1 MDVGLLKNIIL
12 VLMGLCVIWV
22 VRVLVRRETE
32 NIVRATLFLIFLGVA
47 FYYLQ
52 HTELE
57 RLTWGDFKGQV
68 KDTFFPEK
76 MPSYVYEKNE
86 SGSPART
93 VVVYSFQVPAPRL
106 SLSIDSDRKYFHIR
120 DIRPINRTLEYLGL
134 PKVKTAVRELASITG
149 SQRDINLYRWNDYP
163 LGVLTIERG
172 ICQER
177 NRLESYQ
184 CILKITIGQR

>member
-1 MDVGLLKNIIL
+1 MDIGLLKNIIV
-12 VLMGLCVIWV
+12 VLIGLCVIWLI
-22 VRVLVRRETE
+22 RVLVKKETE
-32 NIVRATLFLIFLGVA
+32 NILRATLFLVFLGVA

-76 MPSYVYEKNE
+76 MPEYVYEKNE
-86 SGSPART
+86 SGSAGSRK
-93 VVVYSFQVPAPRL
+93 VVYSFQVPAPRL
-106 SLSIDSDRKYFHIR
+106 SLSIDADQKYFHIK
-120 DIRPINRTLEYLGL
+120 DIHPINRTLEYLGL
-134 PKVKTAVRELASITG
+134 PRVKTAVRELASITG

-163 LGVLTIERG
+163 LGILTIERG
-172 ICQER
+172 LCQDR
-177 NRLESYQ
+177 DRLESYQ